1 MKDLQVSKVHAAN
14 SQKGR
19 MDLLPIRPFL
29 SGLILID
36 FLYALGGQCMTVL
49 IYLWAINR
57 RLLFTLLDLVLSG
70 QV

>member
-1 MKDLQVSKVHAAN
+1 M
-14 SQKGR
+14 
-19 MDLLPIRPFL
+19 PIRPFL